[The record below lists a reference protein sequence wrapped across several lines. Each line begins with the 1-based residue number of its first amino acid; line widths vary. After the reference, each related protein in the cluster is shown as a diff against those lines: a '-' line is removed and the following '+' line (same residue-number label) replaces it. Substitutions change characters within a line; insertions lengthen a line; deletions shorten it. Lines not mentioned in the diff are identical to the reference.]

1 MLINFLL
8 VIISLNLFSYALFI
22 FKLFIILS
30 KSYSFF
36 SCISFKYSFL
46 ISSLEI
52 KSFIFIIQFNSQ
64 ISSFFSEII
73 VLTLEDCDCVIIT
86 SFSLMQLANIFIKLD
101 FFFFLLYFYL
111 CQLRK

>member
-36 SCISFKYSFL
+36 SSISFINSFL

-52 KSFIFIIQFNSQ
+52 KSFIFIMQFNSQ
-64 ISSFFSEII
+64 ISSFFEFI
-73 VLTLEDCDCVIIT
+73 VLKLEE
-86 SFSLMQLANIFIKLD
+86 FD
-101 FFFFLLYFYL
+101 FV
-111 CQLRK
+111 